1 MLETLANINYNTP
14 RPRPIDPTVFF
25 ELVKIRR
32 LVDEATE
39 LAVRAATDSTA
50 STADI
55 LPASLHQYF
64 GRSGFS
70 SGNQPK
76 LSRERKYRMRD
87 QATQK
92 LSKAY
97 HLDEIACSVATM
109 QSTSALEDVASLVLQ
124 RKADHTDAKYVHF
137 FHEKIPSRQLA
148 ESTNLAPLDEII
160 RDKAAEGQPLR
171 TRAIVRGFKEDYEGA
186 VADLTLA
193 LQMFR
198 HHKAAHDAMNPT
210 QQGQGPV
217 YQVAQHRGGR
227 RQEDIVLKE
236 DEQPSSL
243 EIQLL
248 FQRASVYLNLACT
261 KVHAALPEPVPTPQ
275 AASSSPAPIAAQ
287 QAAFEAQKAVKQNA
301 KRALRDYMAFL
312 AHFEY
317 TPDLPIDIA
326 DDFSRRVNQATHFR
340 TGRSQ
345 FHMARAASPSS
356 GDAAAPS
363 HRTYSMSELFNASPP
378 AGLPPYPV
386 LDVVPARSQPAA
398 AATAAAAAAAAGTPV
413 QTTTESLTYHPLLAD
428 ALHAVL
434 LCHCLVQTSSK
445 ELQRHAYMVARLA
458 RLADGY
464 PLFQASRSPARSDWL
479 EVLRKGENWIQ
490 LVGTWES
497 LSAPAPLPLFQSF
510 GGNEPMPKSP
520 NQGLLAK
527 QAMSLQDPNEKK
539 PAQGVTAGAQ
549 REQKHDVV
557 AEGKEGHLCRD
568 PQSIAIQSGRS
579 RASQDHSHGEES
591 ELSQALR
598 ARQAR
603 AERDYRLDNAVAAL
617 DAKLTR
623 AHVGLEVG
631 TGSGTTT
638 PLATDSNL
646 TDVEDGRTGVVDT
659 VANGKAGV
667 LFAASVRSSNPVEG
681 PSNVDH
687 EKAVEVK
694 GEDGAKDLA
703 ETAAGTATNGL
714 GKLMQSKLDAGVAV
728 RTKPAI
734 PPPSKPTA
742 KAGATHGDANTG
754 PRGRAAFEEYP
765 VVTERANA
773 VARWVREAPPHAGLV
788 APDGTRRRKKKPTKK
803 AAALDRPAY
812 KGPLSLAVND
822 GRIGGSAD

>member
-1 MLETLANINYNTP
+1 MPKKKSQPDGEGNAEHDTMPMSWAPGPGAKKATSSSATPTSAAPSTALIICRNKHWRYISSFHGPWLSLPLEMLETLANINYNTP

-124 RKADHTDAKYVHF
+124 RKADHTDAKCF
-137 FHEKIPSRQLA
+137 
-148 ESTNLAPLDEII
+148 
-160 RDKAAEGQPLR
+160 
-171 TRAIVRGFKEDYEGA
+171 
-186 VADLTLA
+186 
-193 LQMFR
+193 
-198 HHKAAHDAMNPT
+198 
-210 QQGQGPV
+210 
-217 YQVAQHRGGR
+217 VAQHRGGR

-326 DDFSRRVNQATHFR
+326 DDFSRR
-340 TGRSQ
+340 
-345 FHMARAASPSS
+345 
-356 GDAAAPS
+356 
-363 HRTYSMSELFNASPP
+363 
-378 AGLPPYPV
+378 
-386 LDVVPARSQPAA
+386 
-398 AATAAAAAAAAGTPV
+398 GT
-413 QTTTESLTYHPLLAD
+413 
-428 ALHAVL
+428 
-434 LCHCLVQTSSK
+434 
-445 ELQRHAYMVARLA
+445 
-458 RLADGY
+458 
-464 PLFQASRSPARSDWL
+464 
-479 EVLRKGENWIQ
+479 
-490 LVGTWES
+490 
-497 LSAPAPLPLFQSF
+497 
-510 GGNEPMPKSP
+510 
-520 NQGLLAK
+520 
-527 QAMSLQDPNEKK
+527 
-539 PAQGVTAGAQ
+539 
-549 REQKHDVV
+549 
-557 AEGKEGHLCRD
+557 CR
-568 PQSIAIQSGRS
+568 PRI
-579 RASQDHSHGEES
+579 
-591 ELSQALR
+591 
-598 ARQAR
+598 
-603 AERDYRLDNAVAAL
+603 
-617 DAKLTR
+617 
-623 AHVGLEVG
+623 
-631 TGSGTTT
+631 
-638 PLATDSNL
+638 
-646 TDVEDGRTGVVDT
+646 
-659 VANGKAGV
+659 ANGKAGV